1 MRKFYS
7 TNSARTT
14 VRNRVA
20 ILSTSDGF
28 GSDRLAGPLYLGFP
42 LDGIAQ
48 DVAASPYRLDVMVA
62 AGGLCQLLAQLADE
76 DVDDLHVR
84 FVHPAIE
91 MVEEHLLGQGQA
103 LAQAEQ
109 FEDAVFLGGQMQRLV
124 ASSGGTRVK
133 IEGQLAGADY

>member
-7 TNSARTT
+7 ISSARTT
-14 VRNRVA
+14 VRNRAA

-28 GSDRLAGPLYLGFP
+28 GSDMLADRAQLGFRLAR
-42 LDGIAQ
+42 IAQ

-91 MVEEHLLGQGQA
+91 VVEEHLLGQGQA

-109 FEDAVFLGGQMQRLV
+109 FEDAVFLVGQVQQLP
-124 ASSGGTRVK
+124 ASSGGAGVK
-133 IEGQLAGADY
+133 IDGQ